1 MLMSNIRLRNVT
13 KRFGSTVTLHQVNLD
28 IEDGEFAVF
37 VGPSG
42 CGKSTLLRM
51 IAGLEEVSEGEVL
64 IGDEVMNDVVPAHR
78 GVAMVF
84 QSYALYPHMTV
95 AENMGYGLKVNK
107 VPKDEIRRQVEMV
120 AKTLQLSHLLDRKPK
135 QLSGGQR
142 QRVAIGRA
150 IVRNPRV
157 FMFDEPL
164 SNLDAELRVEMRLH
178 IAKLHHEL
186 KTTMVY
192 VTHDQ
197 VEAMTLADKIV
208 VMNYGKVEQMGSP
221 MALYY
226 NPVNKFVAGFIGS
239 PKMNFLPATVTA
251 WQPGQLSVKMAQD
264 HNLTL
269 NITTSPLQPGAAVT
283 LGIRPEHLSTDVNI
297 GTVVEFQCEV
307 VERLGNNTYLFGQCY
322 GHDNVKILLPGDVH
336 FRPWQKIRSR
346 STIATAWSSMKTTC
360 GSALTSLR
368 RTPIKATYDCHD
380 CALEYESVLTTLI
393 ASIPALVF
401 LRDAQALGVAVHPLL
416 ARIRCYLAVRAFFYP
431 VLNPLLSF
439 AYTHR
444 TPQ

>member
-1 MLMSNIRLRNVT
+1 MSSIQLRNVT
-13 KRFGSTVTLHQVNLD
+13 KRFGNAVTLHNVDLE

-64 IGDEVMNDVVPAHR
+64 IGNEVMNDVAPAHR
-78 GVAMVF
+78 GVSMVF

-95 AENMGYGLKVNK
+95 AENIGYGLKVNK
-107 VPKDEIRRQVEMV
+107 VPKAEIRHQVEMV
-120 AKTLQLSHLLDRKPK
+120 AKTLQLSALLDRKPK

-178 IAKLHHEL
+178 IARLHQEL

-208 VMNYGKVEQMGSP
+208 VINGGKVEQMGAP
-221 MALYY
+221 MELYY

-239 PKMNFLPATVTA
+239 PKMNFLPAVVTH
-251 WQPGQLSVKMAQD
+251 WQPGQLAVTLNEGNS
-264 HNLTL
+264 LTL
-269 NITTSPLQPGAAVT
+269 NITTTPLAIGAQIT
-283 LGIRPEHLSTDVNI
+283 LGIRPEHLSTDTGSGAVLA
-297 GTVVEFQCEV
+297 FQCEV

-322 GHDNVKILLPGDVH
+322 GHDNVKVLLPGDAR
-336 FRPWQKIRSR
+336 FSPWQKIDVAFQPHNCL
-346 STIATAWSSMKTTC
+346 IFDEN
-360 GSALTSLR
+360 GLR
-368 RTPIKATYDCHD
+368 ISQSQPHH
-380 CALEYESVLTTLI
+380 S
-393 ASIPALVF
+393 
-401 LRDAQALGVAVHPLL
+401 
-416 ARIRCYLAVRAFFYP
+416 
-431 VLNPLLSF
+431 
-439 AYTHR
+439 
-444 TPQ
+444 